1 MNKQR
6 SFIGFIVA
14 GAIALLV
21 IAIASFY
28 WFFGKSPA
36 KLIASTSGAGSA
48 IFVSKLSP
56 VMVSFLA
63 NPDRLQ
69 ALEREEELSKLKTS
83 LFAKSG
89 IDYKQDI
96 QPWLGDEI
104 TLAITTLD
112 IDRDGENG
120 QQLGY
125 LLALATKQPQKSREF
140 VELLFSK
147 RALGGANLAVEQYK
161 GVKLIYDN
169 QEVITEEKI
178 QNRSTERSRSVMQE
192 SPKSVLES
200 SDTYGGLRQ
209 RRKPTLRLSAKSQNY
224 LAGAVVGEGFVL
236 FANDPK
242 VLRDAIN
249 NVQAPDL
256 NLTSSPEYQKATKEL
271 LKGGLAVAFLN
282 LPIVAKWQGLELPE
296 QLYNSQIISLALNPK
311 GLLAETTFLTS
322 SEIVSPSAP
331 LSKPVGALQYI
342 PASAGLAISGSN
354 LSNLANSDLAK
365 LWRQA
370 TATIYGSEEDVVSR
384 LAKPLA
390 DVQKRWGINLP
401 EDIFSWVQ
409 GEYAIALLPE
419 KEQTTPHWIFVVEK
433 SEDVEQGVARL
444 DAIASSN
451 RLSISPLTINKQK
464 ISAWTEL
471 TTATKKTDAKEGAS
485 FSIETKVQGL
495 HTNLGN
501 YEIFTSDLETMN
513 EILTTKDN
521 SIINNPNFQD
531 SIAAI
536 PRPNQGYIYL
546 DWRKSQNLL
555 ERQVPILKLVEVL
568 GKPFFNNLRS
578 LTVSSYGTEARSL
591 KGGVF
596 FKLHSS

>member
-1 MNKQR
+1 MNRQR
-6 SFIGFIVA
+6 SVIGFIVA
-14 GAIALLV
+14 GVIALLV

-28 WFFGKSPA
+28 WFFAKNPA
-36 KLIASTSGAGSA
+36 NLIASTRQPGAA

-56 VMVSFLA
+56 AMVSLLA

-69 ALEREEELSKLKTS
+69 ALDREEELSKLKTS

-104 TLAITTLD
+104 TLAIATLD
-112 IDRDGENG
+112 IDRDLENG
-120 QQLGY
+120 QQPGY
-125 LLALATKQPQKSREF
+125 LLALATKQPEKSREF
-140 VELLFSK
+140 VELFFSK

-161 GVKLIYDN
+161 GVKLISDN
-169 QEVITEEKI
+169 SQPEKD
-178 QNRSTERSRSVMQE
+178 
-192 SPKSVLES
+192 L
-200 SDTYGGLRQ
+200 
-209 RRKPTLRLSAKSQNY
+209 LS
-224 LAGAVVGEGFVL
+224 GAVVGEGFVL

-271 LKGGLAVAFLN
+271 PKGGLAVAFLN
-282 LPIVAKWQGLELPE
+282 LPVVAKWQGLELSE

-311 GLLAETTFLTS
+311 GLLAETTFLTA
-322 SEIVSPSAP
+322 SEIVPPSAP

-354 LSNLANSDLAK
+354 LSNLGDSDLTK

-370 TATIYGSEEDVVSR
+370 TATIYGSGEDVVSR

-390 DVQKRWGINLP
+390 DVQKRWNINLP

-419 KEQTTPHWIFVVEK
+419 KEQKTPHWIFVVEK
-433 SEDVEQGVARL
+433 SESVEKGVTRL

-451 RLSISPLTINKQK
+451 GLSISPLTIDQQK

-471 TTATKKTDAKEGAS
+471 TTATKKSDVKEGES
-485 FSIETKVQGL
+485 FSIETKVRGL
-495 HTNLGN
+495 HTSLGN
-501 YEIFTSDLETMN
+501 YEIFTSDLETMD
-513 EILTTKDN
+513 EILTIKNN
-521 SIINNPNFQD
+521 SIIDNPNFKD

-536 PRPNQGYIYL
+536 PLPNQGYIYL
-546 DWRKSQNLL
+546 DWTKSQNLL
-555 ERQVPILKLVEVL
+555 ERQVPILKLAEIL

-578 LTVSSYGTEARSL
+578 LTLSSYGTDTRSL

-596 FKLHSS
+596 FKLHNS

>member
-1 MNKQR
+1 MNRQR

-21 IAIASFY
+21 IAIAGFY
-28 WFFGKSPA
+28 WFFAKSPA
-36 KLIASTSGAGSA
+36 NLIGSTSQPGAA

-56 VMVSFLA
+56 VMVSLLA

-112 IDRDGENG
+112 IDRDRENG
-120 QQLGY
+120 QQPGY
-125 LLALATKQPQKSREF
+125 LLALATKQPEKSREF

-147 RALGGANLAVEQYK
+147 RALAGANLAVEQYK
-161 GVKLIYDN
+161 GIKLIYDN

-178 QNRSTERSRSVMQE
+178 
-192 SPKSVLES
+192 
-200 SDTYGGLRQ
+200 
-209 RRKPTLRLSAKSQNY
+209 QNY

-256 NLTSSPEYQKATKEL
+256 NLASSSEYQKASKEL
-271 LKGGLAVAFLN
+271 PKGGLAVAFLN

-322 SEIVSPSAP
+322 SEILAPSAP

-354 LSNLANSDLAK
+354 LSNLRESDLAK
-365 LWRQA
+365 LWRQT
-370 TATIYGSEEDVVSR
+370 TATIYGSGEDVVSR

-390 DVQKRWGINLP
+390 DIQKRWGINFP

-409 GEYAIALLPE
+409 GEYAIALLAE
-419 KEQTTPHWIFVVEK
+419 KEQITPHWIFVVEK
-433 SEDVEQGVARL
+433 SENVEQGVTRL

-451 RLSISPLTINKQK
+451 GLSISPLTIDKQK

-471 TTATKKTDAKEGAS
+471 TTATKKTDVKERAS
-485 FSIETKVQGL
+485 FSIETKVRGL
-495 HTNLGN
+495 HTTLGN

-521 SIINNPNFQD
+521 SIIDNPNFKD

-536 PRPNQGYIYL
+536 PLPNQGYIYL
-546 DWRKSQNLL
+546 DWTKSQNLL

-568 GKPFFNNLRS
+568 GKPFFDNLRS
-578 LTVSSYGTEARSL
+578 LTVSSYGTDTRAL

-596 FKLHSS
+596 FKLNNS

>member
-1 MNKQR
+1 MNRQR
-6 SFIGFIVA
+6 SFIGFIVV

-28 WFFGKSPA
+28 WFFAKSPA
-36 KLIASTSGAGSA
+36 NLIASTGQPGAA

-56 VMVSFLA
+56 AMVSLLA

-69 ALEREEELSKLKTS
+69 ALDREEELSKLKTS

-96 QPWLGDEI
+96 QPWLGNEI
-104 TLAITTLD
+104 TLAIATLD
-112 IDRDGENG
+112 IDRDLENG
-120 QQLGY
+120 QQPGY
-125 LLALATKQPQKSREF
+125 LLALATKQPEKSREF
-140 VELLFSK
+140 VELFFSK
-147 RALGGANLAVEQYK
+147 RALAGANLAVEQYK
-161 GVKLIYDN
+161 GVKLISDN
-169 QEVITEEKI
+169 
-178 QNRSTERSRSVMQE
+178 
-192 SPKSVLES
+192 
-200 SDTYGGLRQ
+200 
-209 RRKPTLRLSAKSQNY
+209 SQPEQDS

-271 LKGGLAVAFLN
+271 PKGGLAVAFLN

-322 SEIVSPSAP
+322 SEIVPPSAP

-354 LSNLANSDLAK
+354 LSNLGDSDLTK

-370 TATIYGSEEDVVSR
+370 TATIYGSGEDVVSR

-390 DVQKRWGINLP
+390 DVQKRWSINLP

-419 KEQTTPHWIFVVEK
+419 KQQTTPHWIFVVEK
-433 SEDVEQGVARL
+433 SESVEKGVTHL

-451 RLSISPLTINKQK
+451 GLSISPLTIDQQK

-471 TTATKKTDAKEGAS
+471 TTATKKSDVKEGES
-485 FSIETKVQGL
+485 FSIETKVRGL
-495 HTNLGN
+495 HTSLGN
-501 YEIFTSDLETMN
+501 YEIFTSDLETMDK
-513 EILTTKDN
+513 ILTIKNN
-521 SIINNPNFQD
+521 SIIDNPNFKD

-536 PRPNQGYIYL
+536 PLPNQGYIYL
-546 DWRKSQNLL
+546 DWTKSQNLL
-555 ERQVPILKLVEVL
+555 ERQVPILKLAEVL

-578 LTVSSYGTEARSL
+578 LTVSSYGTDTRSL

-596 FKLHSS
+596 FQLNNS

>member
-36 KLIASTSGAGSA
+36 KLIGSTSGASAA

-125 LLALATKQPQKSREF
+125 LLALATKQPEKSREF

-169 QEVITEEKI
+169 QEVITEEK
-178 QNRSTERSRSVMQE
+178 T
-192 SPKSVLES
+192 P
-200 SDTYGGLRQ
+200 
-209 RRKPTLRLSAKSQNY
+209 NY

-365 LWRQA
+365 LWRQV

-451 RLSISPLTINKQK
+451 GLSISPITINKQK

-471 TTATKKTDAKEGAS
+471 TTATKK
-485 FSIETKVQGL
+485 
-495 HTNLGN
+495 N
-501 YEIFTSDLETMN
+501 
-513 EILTTKDN
+513 
-521 SIINNPNFQD
+521 
-531 SIAAI
+531 
-536 PRPNQGYIYL
+536 
-546 DWRKSQNLL
+546 
-555 ERQVPILKLVEVL
+555 
-568 GKPFFNNLRS
+568 
-578 LTVSSYGTEARSL
+578 
-591 KGGVF
+591 
-596 FKLHSS
+596 

>member
-1 MNKQR
+1 MNRQR

-28 WFFGKSPA
+28 WFFAKSPA
-36 KLIASTSGAGSA
+36 NLIASTGQPGAA

-56 VMVSFLA
+56 AMVSLLA

-69 ALEREEELSKLKTS
+69 ALDREEELSKLKTS

-89 IDYKQDI
+89 IDYKEDI
-96 QPWLGDEI
+96 QPWLGNEI
-104 TLAITTLD
+104 TLAIATLD
-112 IDRDGENG
+112 IDRDLENG
-120 QQLGY
+120 QQPGY
-125 LLALATKQPQKSREF
+125 LLALATKQPEKSREF
-140 VELLFSK
+140 VELFFSK
-147 RALGGANLAVEQYK
+147 RALAGANLTVEQYK
-161 GVKLIYDN
+161 GVKLISDN
-169 QEVITEEKI
+169 QEEITKEKI
-178 QNRSTERSRSVMQE
+178 QN
-192 SPKSVLES
+192 PKS
-200 SDTYGGLRQ
+200 
-209 RRKPTLRLSAKSQNY
+209 KIQNY

-271 LKGGLAVAFLN
+271 PKGGLAVAFLN
-282 LPIVAKWQGLELPE
+282 LPIVAKWQGLELSE

-322 SEIVSPSAP
+322 SEIVPPYTP

-354 LSNLANSDLAK
+354 LSNLGDSDLTK

-370 TATIYGSEEDVVSR
+370 TATIYGSGEDVVSR

-433 SEDVEQGVARL
+433 SESVEKGVTRL

-451 RLSISPLTINKQK
+451 GLSISPLTIDQQK

-471 TTATKKTDAKEGAS
+471 TTATKKSDVKEGES
-485 FSIETKVQGL
+485 FSIETKVRGL

-501 YEIFTSDLETMN
+501 YEIFTSDLETMDK
-513 EILTTKDN
+513 ILTIKNN
-521 SIINNPNFQD
+521 SIIDNRNFKD

-536 PRPNQGYIYL
+536 PLPNQGYIYL
-546 DWRKSQNLL
+546 DWTKSQNLL

-578 LTVSSYGTEARSL
+578 LTLSSYGTDTRSL

-596 FKLHSS
+596 FQLNNS

>member
-1 MNKQR
+1 MNRQR

-21 IAIASFY
+21 IAIAGFY
-28 WFFGKSPA
+28 WFFAKSPA
-36 KLIASTSGAGSA
+36 NLIASTSQPGAA

-56 VMVSFLA
+56 VMVSLLA

-96 QPWLGDEI
+96 QPWLGNEI

-112 IDRDGENG
+112 IDRDLENG
-120 QQLGY
+120 QQPGY
-125 LLALATKQPQKSREF
+125 LLALSTQQPEKSREF

-147 RALGGANLAVEQYK
+147 RALAGANLAIEQYK
-161 GVKLIYDN
+161 GVKLISDN
-169 QEVITEEKI
+169 
-178 QNRSTERSRSVMQE
+178 
-192 SPKSVLES
+192 
-200 SDTYGGLRQ
+200 
-209 RRKPTLRLSAKSQNY
+209 SQPEQDL
-224 LAGAVVGEGFVL
+224 LAGAVVGEDFVL
-236 FANDPK
+236 FANDLK

-256 NLTSSPEYQKATKEL
+256 NLTSSPEYQKATKQL
-271 LKGGLAVAFLN
+271 PKGGLAVAFLN

-322 SEIVSPSAP
+322 SEIVPPSPP

-342 PASAGLAISGSN
+342 PASTGLAISGSN
-354 LSNLANSDLAK
+354 LSNLGNSDVAK

-370 TATIYGSEEDVVSR
+370 TATIYGSKEDVVSR

-390 DVQKRWGINLP
+390 DVQKRWGINFP

-419 KEQTTPHWIFVVEK
+419 EQTTPHWIFVVEK
-433 SEDVEQGVARL
+433 SEAVEQGVTRL

-451 RLSISPLTINKQK
+451 GLSINLLTIDKQK

-471 TTATKKTDAKEGAS
+471 TTATKKSDVKEGAS
-485 FSIETKVQGL
+485 FSIETKVRGL
-495 HTNLGN
+495 HTTLGN
-501 YEIFTSDLETMN
+501 YEIFTSDLETLH

-521 SIINNPNFQD
+521 SIIDNPNFKD

-536 PRPNQGYIYL
+536 PLPNQGYIYL
-546 DWRKSQNLL
+546 DWTKSQNLL

-578 LTVSSYGTEARSL
+578 LTVSSYGTDTRAL

-596 FKLHSS
+596 FKLNNS

>member
-1 MNKQR
+1 MNRQR

-36 KLIASTSGAGSA
+36 NLIGSTSQPGAT

-56 VMVSFLA
+56 VMVSLLA

-112 IDRDGENG
+112 IDRDLENG
-120 QQLGY
+120 QQPGY
-125 LLALATKQPQKSREF
+125 LLALATKQPEKSREF

-147 RALGGANLAVEQYK
+147 RALAGANLAVEQYK
-161 GVKLIYDN
+161 GVKLISDN
-169 QEVITEEKI
+169 
-178 QNRSTERSRSVMQE
+178 
-192 SPKSVLES
+192 
-200 SDTYGGLRQ
+200 
-209 RRKPTLRLSAKSQNY
+209 SQPEQDL

-271 LKGGLAVAFLN
+271 PKGGLAVAFLN

-296 QLYNSQIISLALNPK
+296 ELYNSQIISLALNPK

-331 LSKPVGALQYI
+331 LSKAVGALQYI
-342 PASAGLAISGSN
+342 PASVGLAISGSN
-354 LSNLANSDLAK
+354 LSNLGNSDLAK

-370 TATIYGSEEDVVSR
+370 IATIYGSEDVVSR

-390 DVQKRWGINLP
+390 DIQKRWRINLP
-401 EDIFSWVQ
+401 EDIFSWVL
-409 GEYAIALLPE
+409 GEYAIALLPD

-433 SEDVEQGVARL
+433 SEGVEQGVARL

-451 RLSISPLTINKQK
+451 GLSINPLTIDEQK

-471 TTATKKTDAKEGAS
+471 ITATKKSDVKEGTS
-485 FSIETKVQGL
+485 FSIETKVRGL
-495 HTNLGN
+495 HTTFGN

-513 EILTTKDN
+513 EILTAKDN
-521 SIINNPNFQD
+521 SIINNSNFQD

-546 DWRKSQNLL
+546 DWTKSQNLL

-578 LTVSSYGTEARSL
+578 LTVSSYGTETRSL

-596 FKLHSS
+596 FKLDNS

>member
-1 MNKQR
+1 MNRQR

-21 IAIASFY
+21 IAIAGFY
-28 WFFGKSPA
+28 WFFAKSPA
-36 KLIASTSGAGSA
+36 NLIASSSGPGAA

-56 VMVSFLA
+56 AMVSLLT

-112 IDRDGENG
+112 IDRDPENG
-120 QQLGY
+120 QQPGY
-125 LLALATKQPQKSREF
+125 LLALATKQPEKSREF

-147 RALGGANLAVEQYK
+147 RALAGATLAVEQYK
-161 GVKLIYDN
+161 GVKLISDN
-169 QEVITEEKI
+169 
-178 QNRSTERSRSVMQE
+178 
-192 SPKSVLES
+192 
-200 SDTYGGLRQ
+200 
-209 RRKPTLRLSAKSQNY
+209 SQPEQDL
-224 LAGAVVGEGFVL
+224 LAGAVVGENFVL

-256 NLTSSPEYQKATKEL
+256 NLTSSPEYQKATKER

-296 QLYNSQIISLALNPK
+296 QLYNSQIISLVLNPK
-311 GLLAETTFLTS
+311 GLLAETSILTS
-322 SEIVSPSAP
+322 SEIVLPSAP
-331 LSKPVGALQYI
+331 LSKPVGALQYV

-354 LSNLANSDLAK
+354 LSNLADSDLAK
-365 LWRQA
+365 LWKQA

-409 GEYAIALLPE
+409 GEYAIALLPG

-433 SEDVEQGVARL
+433 SEDVEKGVARL
-444 DAIASSN
+444 DAIASAN
-451 RLSISPLTINKQK
+451 GLSINFLTLSKQK

-471 TTATKKTDAKEGAS
+471 TTATKKSDVKEGES
-485 FSIETKVQGL
+485 FSIEAKVRGL
-495 HTNLGN
+495 HTALGN
-501 YEIFTSDLETMN
+501 YEIFTSDLETID

-521 SIINNPNFQD
+521 SIIDNPNFKD

-536 PRPNQGYIYL
+536 PLPNQGYVYL
-546 DWRKSQNLL
+546 DWTKSQNLL

-578 LTVSSYGTEARSL
+578 LTVSSYGTDTRSL

-596 FKLHSS
+596 FKLHK

>member
-1 MNKQR
+1 MNRQR
-6 SFIGFIVA
+6 SFIGFFVA

-21 IAIASFY
+21 IAIAGFY
-28 WFFGKSPA
+28 WFFAKSPA
-36 KLIASTSGAGSA
+36 NLIASSSGPGAA

-56 VMVSFLA
+56 AMVSLLT

-96 QPWLGDEI
+96 QPWLGNEI
-104 TLAITTLD
+104 TLAIATLD
-112 IDRDGENG
+112 IDRDSENG
-120 QQLGY
+120 QQPGY

-147 RALGGANLAVEQYK
+147 RALAGANLAVEQYK
-161 GVKLIYDN
+161 GVKLISDN
-169 QEVITEEKI
+169 
-178 QNRSTERSRSVMQE
+178 
-192 SPKSVLES
+192 
-200 SDTYGGLRQ
+200 
-209 RRKPTLRLSAKSQNY
+209 SQPEQDL
-224 LAGAVVGEGFVL
+224 LAGAVVGESFVL

-242 VLRDAIN
+242 VLKDAIN

-256 NLTSSPEYQKATKEL
+256 NLTSSPEYQKATKER
-271 LKGGLAVAFLN
+271 LKGGLVVAFLN

-296 QLYNSQIISLALNPK
+296 QLYNSQIISLVLNPQ
-311 GLLAETTFLTS
+311 GLLAETTILTS
-322 SEIVSPSAP
+322 SEIVPPSAP
-331 LSKPVGALQYI
+331 LSKPVGALQYV

-354 LSNLANSDLAK
+354 LSNLGDSDLAK

-370 TATIYGSEEDVVSR
+370 TATIYGSGQDVVSR

-401 EDIFSWVQ
+401 KDIFSWVQ
-409 GEYAIALLPE
+409 GEYAIGLLPD
-419 KEQTTPHWIFVVEK
+419 KEQTSPHWIFVVEK
-433 SEDVEQGVARL
+433 SEGVEQGVAQL

-451 RLSISPLTINKQK
+451 ELSINTLNINKQK
-464 ISAWTEL
+464 IFAWTEL
-471 TTATKKTDAKEGAS
+471 TTATKKSDVKEGAS

-495 HTNLGN
+495 HTTLGN
-501 YEIFTSDLETMN
+501 YEIFTSDLETMD

-521 SIINNPNFQD
+521 SIIDNPNFKD

-536 PRPNQGYIYL
+536 PLANQGYIYL
-546 DWRKSQNLL
+546 DWTKSQNLL
-555 ERQVPILKLVEVL
+555 ERQVPILKLLEVL

-578 LTVSSYGTEARSL
+578 LTVSSYGTDTRSL

-596 FKLHSS
+596 FKLHNS

>member
-1 MNKQR
+1 MNRQR
-6 SFIGFIVA
+6 SFIGFFVA

-21 IAIASFY
+21 IAIAGFY
-28 WFFGKSPA
+28 WFFAKSPA
-36 KLIASTSGAGSA
+36 NLIASSSGPGAA

-56 VMVSFLA
+56 AMVSLLT

-83 LFAKSG
+83 LFAKSS

-96 QPWLGDEI
+96 QPWLGNEI
-104 TLAITTLD
+104 TLAIATLD
-112 IDRDGENG
+112 IDRDSENG
-120 QQLGY
+120 QQPGY

-147 RALGGANLAVEQYK
+147 RALAGANLAVEQYK
-161 GVKLIYDN
+161 GVKLISDN
-169 QEVITEEKI
+169 
-178 QNRSTERSRSVMQE
+178 
-192 SPKSVLES
+192 
-200 SDTYGGLRQ
+200 
-209 RRKPTLRLSAKSQNY
+209 SQPEQDL
-224 LAGAVVGEGFVL
+224 LAGAVVGESFVL

-242 VLRDAIN
+242 VLKDAIN

-256 NLTSSPEYQKATKEL
+256 NLTSSPEYQKATKER
-271 LKGGLAVAFLN
+271 LKGGLVVAFLN

-296 QLYNSQIISLALNPK
+296 QLYNSQIISLVLNPQ
-311 GLLAETTFLTS
+311 GLLAETTILTS
-322 SEIVSPSAP
+322 SEIVPPSAP
-331 LSKPVGALQYI
+331 LSKPVGALQYV

-354 LSNLANSDLAK
+354 LSNLGDSDLAK

-370 TATIYGSEEDVVSR
+370 TATIYGSGEDVVSR

-401 EDIFSWVQ
+401 KDIFSWVQ
-409 GEYAIALLPE
+409 GEYAIGLLPD
-419 KEQTTPHWIFVVEK
+419 KEQTSPHWIFVVEK
-433 SEDVEQGVARL
+433 SEGVEQGVAQL

-451 RLSISPLTINKQK
+451 GLSINTLNIDKQK

-471 TTATKKTDAKEGAS
+471 TTATKKSDVKEGAS

-495 HTNLGN
+495 HTTLGN
-501 YEIFTSDLETMN
+501 YEIFASDLETMD

-521 SIINNPNFQD
+521 SIIDNPNFKD

-536 PRPNQGYIYL
+536 PLPNQGYIYL
-546 DWRKSQNLL
+546 DWTKSQNLL

-578 LTVSSYGTEARSL
+578 LTVSSYGTDTKAL

-596 FKLHSS
+596 FKLHNS

>member
-1 MNKQR
+1 MNRQR

-21 IAIASFY
+21 IAIVGFY
-28 WFFGKSPA
+28 WFFAKSPA
-36 KLIASTSGAGSA
+36 NLIGSTSQPGAA

-56 VMVSFLA
+56 VMVSLLA
-63 NPDRLQ
+63 NPERLQ

-112 IDRDGENG
+112 IDRDQENG
-120 QQLGY
+120 QQPGY
-125 LLALATKQPQKSREF
+125 LLALATKQPEKSREF

-147 RALGGANLAVEQYK
+147 RALAGANLAVEQYK
-161 GVKLIYDN
+161 GVKLISDN
-169 QEVITEEKI
+169 
-178 QNRSTERSRSVMQE
+178 
-192 SPKSVLES
+192 
-200 SDTYGGLRQ
+200 
-209 RRKPTLRLSAKSQNY
+209 SQPEQDL
-224 LAGAVVGEGFVL
+224 LAGAVVGEDFVL

-256 NLTSSPEYQKATKEL
+256 NLTSSSEYRKATKQL
-271 LKGGLAVAFLN
+271 PKGGLAVAFLN

-322 SEIVSPSAP
+322 SEIVPPSPP

-342 PASAGLAISGSN
+342 PASTGLAISGSN
-354 LSNLANSDLAK
+354 LSNLGDSDVAK

-370 TATIYGSEEDVVSR
+370 TATIYGSKEDVVSR

-390 DVQKRWGINLP
+390 DVQKRWGINFP
-401 EDIFSWVQ
+401 EDIFSWVK

-419 KEQTTPHWIFVVEK
+419 EQATPHWIFVVEK
-433 SEDVEQGVARL
+433 SEAVEQGVTRL

-451 RLSISPLTINKQK
+451 GLSINPLTIDKQK

-471 TTATKKTDAKEGAS
+471 TTATKKSDVKKGAS
-485 FSIETKVQGL
+485 FSIETKVRGL
-495 HTNLGN
+495 HTTLGN
-501 YEIFTSDLETMN
+501 YEIFTSDLETIDK
-513 EILTTKDN
+513 ILTIKNN
-521 SIINNPNFQD
+521 SIIDNPNFKD

-536 PRPNQGYIYL
+536 PLPNQGYIYL
-546 DWRKSQNLL
+546 DWTKSQNLL

-568 GKPFFNNLRS
+568 GKPFFDNLRS
-578 LTVSSYGTEARSL
+578 LTVSSYGTDTGAL

-596 FKLHSS
+596 FKLNNS

>member
-1 MNKQR
+1 MNRQR
-6 SFIGFIVA
+6 SSISFIVA

-28 WFFGKSPA
+28 WFFAKSPA
-36 KLIASTSGAGSA
+36 NLIGSTSGTSA
-48 IFVSKLSP
+48 TIFVSKLSP
-56 VMVSFLA
+56 VMVSLLV

-69 ALEREEELSKLKTS
+69 ALEREGELSKLKTS

-112 IDRDGENG
+112 IDRDRENG
-120 QQLGY
+120 QQPGY

-161 GVKLIYDN
+161 GVKLISDN
-169 QEVITEEKI
+169 
-178 QNRSTERSRSVMQE
+178 
-192 SPKSVLES
+192 
-200 SDTYGGLRQ
+200 
-209 RRKPTLRLSAKSQNY
+209 SQPEQDL

-256 NLTSSPEYQKATKEL
+256 NLTSSAEYQKATKQL
-271 LKGGLAVAFLN
+271 PKGGLAVAFLN
-282 LPIVAKWQGLELPE
+282 LPIVAKWQGLELSE
-296 QLYNSQIISLALNPK
+296 QTYDSEIISLALNPK

-322 SEIVSPSAP
+322 SEIVSPSSP
-331 LSKPVGALQYI
+331 LSKPVGALQYV

-354 LSNLANSDLAK
+354 LSNLGNSDLAK

-409 GEYAIALLPE
+409 GEYAIALLPQ
-419 KEQTTPHWIFVVEK
+419 EQTNPRWIFIVEK
-433 SEDVEQGVARL
+433 SESVEKGVARL
-444 DAIASSN
+444 DAIALSN
-451 RLSISPLTINKQK
+451 GLTISPLTIDNQK

-471 TTATKKTDAKEGAS
+471 TTASKKNNEKDGVS
-485 FSIETKVQGL
+485 FNIETKVQGAY
-495 HTNLGN
+495 TTLGN
-501 YEIFTSDLETMN
+501 YEIFTSDLETMD
-513 EILTTKDN
+513 EVITAKDN
-521 SIINNPNFQD
+521 SLIENTNFQD

-536 PRPNQGYIYL
+536 HQPNQGYIYL
-546 DWRKSQNLL
+546 DWAKSQNLL

-568 GKPFFNNLRS
+568 GKPFFDNLRS
-578 LTVSSYGTEARSL
+578 LTVSSYATDRQSL

-596 FKLHSS
+596 FQLNKS

>member
-1 MNKQR
+1 MNRQR

-21 IAIASFY
+21 IAIAGFY
-28 WFFGKSPA
+28 WFFAKSPA
-36 KLIASTSGAGSA
+36 NLIASSSGPGAT

-56 VMVSFLA
+56 VMVSLLT

-112 IDRDGENG
+112 IDRDPENG
-120 QQLGY
+120 QQQGY
-125 LLALATKQPQKSREF
+125 LLALATKQPEKSREF
-140 VELLFSK
+140 LELLFSK
-147 RALGGANLAVEQYK
+147 RALAGANLAVEQYK
-161 GVKLIYDN
+161 GVKLISDN
-169 QEVITEEKI
+169 SQP
-178 QNRSTERSRSVMQE
+178 ERD
-192 SPKSVLES
+192 L
-200 SDTYGGLRQ
+200 
-209 RRKPTLRLSAKSQNY
+209 
-224 LAGAVVGEGFVL
+224 LAGAVVGESFVL

-242 VLRDAIN
+242 VLKDAIN

-256 NLTSSPEYQKATKEL
+256 NLTSSPEYQKAAEER

-296 QLYNSQIISLALNPK
+296 QLYNSQIISLVLNPK
-311 GLLAETTFLTS
+311 GLLAETTILTS
-322 SEIVSPSAP
+322 SEIVPPSAP
-331 LSKPVGALQYI
+331 LSKPVGALQYV

-354 LSNLANSDLAK
+354 LSNLADSDLAK
-365 LWRQA
+365 LWKQA

-401 EDIFSWVQ
+401 KDIFSWVQ
-409 GEYAIALLPE
+409 GEYAIALLPG

-433 SEDVEQGVARL
+433 SESVEKGVARL

-451 RLSISPLTINKQK
+451 ELSINTLNIDKQK

-471 TTATKKTDAKEGAS
+471 TTATKKSDVKEGAS
-485 FSIETKVQGL
+485 FSIETKVRGL
-495 HTNLGN
+495 HTTLGS
-501 YEIFTSDLETMN
+501 YEIFASDLETMD

-521 SIINNPNFQD
+521 SIIDNPNFKD

-536 PRPNQGYIYL
+536 PLPNQG
-546 DWRKSQNLL
+546 
-555 ERQVPILKLVEVL
+555 
-568 GKPFFNNLRS
+568 
-578 LTVSSYGTEARSL
+578 
-591 KGGVF
+591 
-596 FKLHSS
+596 

>member
-1 MNKQR
+1 MNRQR

-14 GAIALLV
+14 SAIALLV

-28 WFFGKSPA
+28 WFFAKSPA
-36 KLIASTSGAGSA
+36 NLTASTSQPGAA

-56 VMVSFLA
+56 AMVSLLA

-69 ALEREEELSKLKTS
+69 VFEQEEELSKLKTS

-112 IDRDGENG
+112 IDRDLENG

-125 LLALATKQPQKSREF
+125 LLALATKQPEKSREF

-147 RALGGANLAVEQYK
+147 RALAGANLAVEQYK
-161 GVKLIYDN
+161 GVKLISDN
-169 QEVITEEKI
+169 
-178 QNRSTERSRSVMQE
+178 
-192 SPKSVLES
+192 
-200 SDTYGGLRQ
+200 
-209 RRKPTLRLSAKSQNY
+209 SQPEQDS

-256 NLTSSPEYQKATKEL
+256 NLTSSPEYQKATKER

-322 SEIVSPSAP
+322 SEIVPPSAP

-354 LSNLANSDLAK
+354 LSNLGDSDLTK

-370 TATIYGSEEDVVSR
+370 TATIYGSGEDVVSR

-419 KEQTTPHWIFVVEK
+419 KEQITPHWIFVVEK
-433 SEDVEQGVARL
+433 SESVEKGVARL

-451 RLSISPLTINKQK
+451 GLSINTLTIDQQK

-471 TTATKKTDAKEGAS
+471 TTATKKSDVKEGAS

-495 HTNLGN
+495 HTTLGN
-501 YEIFTSDLETMN
+501 YEIFASDLETMD

-521 SIINNPNFQD
+521 SIIDNPNFKD

-536 PRPNQGYIYL
+536 PLPNQGYIYL
-546 DWRKSQNLL
+546 DWTKSQNLL

-578 LTVSSYGTEARSL
+578 LTVSSYGTDTRSL
-591 KGGVF
+591 KGGIF
-596 FKLHSS
+596 FKLHNS

>member
-1 MNKQR
+1 MNRQR

-14 GAIALLV
+14 GAIALL
-21 IAIASFY
+21 IAIAGFY
-28 WFFGKSPA
+28 WFFAKNPA
-36 KLIASTSGAGSA
+36 NLIASTSEPGAA

-56 VMVSFLA
+56 AMVSLLT

-83 LFAKSG
+83 LLAKSG
-89 IDYKQDI
+89 IDYKQDV
-96 QPWLGDEI
+96 QPWLGNEI

-112 IDRDGENG
+112 IDRDPENG
-120 QQLGY
+120 QQPGY
-125 LLALATKQPQKSREF
+125 LLALATKQPEKSREF

-147 RALGGANLAVEQYK
+147 RALSGATLAVEQYK
-161 GVKLIYDN
+161 GVKLISDN
-169 QEVITEEKI
+169 SQPEKD
-178 QNRSTERSRSVMQE
+178 
-192 SPKSVLES
+192 L
-200 SDTYGGLRQ
+200 
-209 RRKPTLRLSAKSQNY
+209 

-242 VLRDAIN
+242 VLKDAIN

-271 LKGGLAVAFLN
+271 PKGGLAVAFLN
-282 LPIVAKWQGLELPE
+282 LPVVAKWQGLELSE
-296 QLYNSQIISLALNPK
+296 QLYNSEIISLVLNPK

-322 SEIVSPSAP
+322 SEILTPSAP
-331 LSKPVGALQYI
+331 LSKPVGALQYV

-354 LSNLANSDLAK
+354 LSNLADSDLAK

-370 TATIYGSEEDVVSR
+370 TATIYGSGEDVVSR
-384 LAKPLA
+384 LAKPLV
-390 DVQKRWGINLP
+390 DVQKRWSINLP

-433 SEDVEQGVARL
+433 SESVEQGIARL

-451 RLSISPLTINKQK
+451 GLSINPLTIDKQK

-471 TTATKKTDAKEGAS
+471 TTATKKSDPKEGAS
-485 FSIETKVQGL
+485 FSIETKVRGL
-495 HTNLGN
+495 HTTLGN
-501 YEIFTSDLETMN
+501 YEIFTSDLETIN

-521 SIINNPNFQD
+521 SLVDNPNFQD

-536 PRPNQGYIYL
+536 PLPNQGYIYL
-546 DWRKSQNLL
+546 DWIKSQNLL
-555 ERQVPILKLVEVL
+555 ERQVPILKLAEVL
-568 GKPFFNNLRS
+568 GKPFFDNLRS
-578 LTVSSYGTEARSL
+578 LTVSSYGTDTRSL

-596 FKLHSS
+596 FQLKNS

>member
-14 GAIALLV
+14 GAIALLL

-36 KLIASTSGAGSA
+36 KLIASTSGSSAA

-56 VMVSFLA
+56 VMVSLLA

-120 QQLGY
+120 QQPGY
-125 LLALATKQPQKSREF
+125 LLALATKQPEKSREF

-178 QNRSTERSRSVMQE
+178 QN
-192 SPKSVLES
+192 
-200 SDTYGGLRQ
+200 
-209 RRKPTLRLSAKSQNY
+209 Y
-224 LAGAVVGEGFVL
+224 LAGAVVGKGFVL

-296 QLYNSQIISLALNPK
+296 ELYNSQIISLALNPK

-451 RLSISPLTINKQK
+451 GLSISPLTINKQK

-471 TTATKKTDAKEGAS
+471 TTATKKSDDKEGAS

-495 HTNLGN
+495 HTTLGN
-501 YEIFTSDLETMN
+501 YEIFTSDLETMD
-513 EILTTKDN
+513 EILTAKDN
-521 SIINNPNFQD
+521 SIIDNRNFQD

-546 DWRKSQNLL
+546 DWTKSQNLL

-578 LTVSSYGTEARSL
+578 LTVSSYGTEPRSL

-596 FKLHSS
+596 FKLHNS

>member
-1 MNKQR
+1 MNRQR

-21 IAIASFY
+21 IAIAGFY
-28 WFFGKSPA
+28 WFFAKSPA
-36 KLIASTSGAGSA
+36 NLIASTSQPGAA

-56 VMVSFLA
+56 VMVSLLA

-69 ALEREEELSKLKTS
+69 ALEQEEELSKLKTS

-96 QPWLGDEI
+96 QPWLGNEI

-112 IDRDGENG
+112 IDRDLENG
-120 QQLGY
+120 QQPGY
-125 LLALATKQPQKSREF
+125 LLALSTQQPEKSREF

-147 RALGGANLAVEQYK
+147 RALAGANLAVEQYK
-161 GVKLIYDN
+161 GVKLISDN
-169 QEVITEEKI
+169 SQP
-178 QNRSTERSRSVMQE
+178 ERD
-192 SPKSVLES
+192 L
-200 SDTYGGLRQ
+200 
-209 RRKPTLRLSAKSQNY
+209 
-224 LAGAVVGEGFVL
+224 LAGAVVGEDFVL

-256 NLTSSPEYQKATKEL
+256 NLTSSSEYQKATKQL
-271 LKGGLAVAFLN
+271 PKGGLAVAFLN

-296 QLYNSQIISLALNPK
+296 QLYNSQIISLVLNPK

-322 SEIVSPSAP
+322 SEIVPPSPP

-354 LSNLANSDLAK
+354 LSNLGDSDVAK

-370 TATIYGSEEDVVSR
+370 TATIYGSKEDVVSR

-390 DVQKRWGINLP
+390 DVQKRWGINFS

-419 KEQTTPHWIFVVEK
+419 EQTTPHWIFVVEK
-433 SEDVEQGVARL
+433 SEGVEQGVTRL

-451 RLSISPLTINKQK
+451 GLSINPLTIDKQK

-471 TTATKKTDAKEGAS
+471 TTATKKSDVKERAS

-495 HTNLGN
+495 HTTLGN
-501 YEIFTSDLETMN
+501 YEIFTSDLETMD

-521 SIINNPNFQD
+521 SIIDNPNFKD

-536 PRPNQGYIYL
+536 PLPNQGYIYL
-546 DWRKSQNLL
+546 DWTKSQNLL

-568 GKPFFNNLRS
+568 GKPFFNNLRA
-578 LTVSSYGTEARSL
+578 LTVSSYGTDTRSL

-596 FKLHSS
+596 FKLNNS

>member
-1 MNKQR
+1 MNRQR

-14 GAIALLV
+14 GAIALLIV
-21 IAIASFY
+21 IASFY
-28 WFFGKSPA
+28 WFFTKSPA
-36 KLIASTSGAGSA
+36 NLIASTSEPGAA

-56 VMVSFLA
+56 AMVSLLT

-89 IDYKQDI
+89 IDYKQDV
-96 QPWLGDEI
+96 QPWLGNEI

-112 IDRDGENG
+112 IDRDPENG
-120 QQLGY
+120 QQPGY
-125 LLALATKQPQKSREF
+125 LLALATKQPEKSREF

-147 RALGGANLAVEQYK
+147 RALSGATLAVEEYK

-169 QEVITEEKI
+169 SQPEKD
-178 QNRSTERSRSVMQE
+178 
-192 SPKSVLES
+192 L
-200 SDTYGGLRQ
+200 
-209 RRKPTLRLSAKSQNY
+209 

-242 VLRDAIN
+242 VLKDAIN

-271 LKGGLAVAFLN
+271 PKGGLAVAFLN
-282 LPIVAKWQGLELPE
+282 LPVVAKWQGLELSE
-296 QLYNSQIISLALNPK
+296 QLYNSEIISLVLNPK

-322 SEIVSPSAP
+322 SEILTPSAP
-331 LSKPVGALQYI
+331 LSKPVGALRYV
-342 PASAGLAISGSN
+342 PASVGLAISGSN
-354 LSNLANSDLAK
+354 LSNLAESDLAK

-370 TATIYGSEEDVVSR
+370 TATIYGSGQDVVSR
-384 LAKPLA
+384 LAKPLV

-433 SEDVEQGVARL
+433 SESVEQGIARL

-451 RLSISPLTINKQK
+451 GLSINPLTIDQQK

-471 TTATKKTDAKEGAS
+471 TTAAKKSDPKEGAS
-485 FSIETKVQGL
+485 FSIETKVRGL
-495 HTNLGN
+495 HTTLGN
-501 YEIFTSDLETMN
+501 YEIFTSDLETIN

-521 SIINNPNFQD
+521 SLIDNPNFQD

-536 PRPNQGYIYL
+536 PLPNQGYIYL
-546 DWRKSQNLL
+546 DWTKSQNLL
-555 ERQVPILKLVEVL
+555 ERQVPILKLAEVL
-568 GKPFFNNLRS
+568 GKPFFDNLRS
-578 LTVSSYGTEARSL
+578 LTVSSYGTDTRSL

-596 FKLHSS
+596 FQLKNS

>member
-21 IAIASFY
+21 IAIAGFY
-28 WFFGKSPA
+28 WFSAKSPA
-36 KLIASTSGAGSA
+36 NLIASTSQPGAA

-56 VMVSFLA
+56 AMVSLLA
-63 NPDRLQ
+63 NPDQLQ
-69 ALEREEELSKLKTS
+69 ALDREEELSKIKTS

-89 IDYKQDI
+89 IDYKQDV
-96 QPWLGDEI
+96 QPWLGNEI
-104 TLAITTLD
+104 TLAIATLD
-112 IDRDGENG
+112 IDRDSENG
-120 QQLGY
+120 QQPGY
-125 LLALATKQPQKSREF
+125 LLALATEQPEKSREF

-147 RALGGANLAVEQYK
+147 RALAGATLAVEQYK
-161 GVKLIYDN
+161 GVKLISDN
-169 QEVITEEKI
+169 SQSEKD
-178 QNRSTERSRSVMQE
+178 
-192 SPKSVLES
+192 L
-200 SDTYGGLRQ
+200 
-209 RRKPTLRLSAKSQNY
+209 

-236 FANDPK
+236 FANDLK

-256 NLTSSPEYQKATKEL
+256 NLTSSPKYQKATKEL
-271 LKGGLAVAFLN
+271 PKGGLAVAFLN
-282 LPIVAKWQGLELPE
+282 LPVVAKWQGLELSE
-296 QLYNSQIISLALNPK
+296 QLYNSEIISLALNPK

-322 SEIVSPSAP
+322 SEILTPSAP

-354 LSNLANSDLAK
+354 LSNLGESDLAK

-370 TATIYGSEEDVVSR
+370 TATIYGSGEDVLSR
-384 LAKPLA
+384 LAKPLT

-409 GEYAIALLPE
+409 GEYALALLPE

-433 SEDVEQGVARL
+433 SESVEQGIAKL

-451 RLSISPLTINKQK
+451 GLSINPLTIDKQK

-471 TTATKKTDAKEGAS
+471 TTAAKKSDVKEGTS
-485 FSIETKVQGL
+485 FSIETKVRGL
-495 HTNLGN
+495 HTTLGN
-501 YEIFTSDLETMN
+501 YEIFTSDLETMD

-521 SIINNPNFQD
+521 FLIDNPSFKD

-536 PRPNQGYIYL
+536 PLPNQGYIYL
-546 DWRKSQNLL
+546 DWTKSQNLL

-568 GKPFFNNLRS
+568 GKPFFDNLRS
-578 LTVSSYGTEARSL
+578 LTVSSYGTDSRSL

-596 FKLHSS
+596 FQLNNS

>member
-1 MNKQR
+1 MNRQR

-14 GAIALLV
+14 GAIALL
-21 IAIASFY
+21 IAIAGLY
-28 WFFGKSPA
+28 WFFAKNPA
-36 KLIASTSGAGSA
+36 NLIASTSEPGAA

-56 VMVSFLA
+56 AMVSLLT

-83 LFAKSG
+83 LLAKSG
-89 IDYKQDI
+89 IDYKQDV
-96 QPWLGDEI
+96 QPWLGNEI

-112 IDRDGENG
+112 IDRDLENG
-120 QQLGY
+120 QQPGY
-125 LLALATKQPQKSREF
+125 LLALATKQPEKSREF
-140 VELLFSK
+140 LELLFSK
-147 RALGGANLAVEQYK
+147 RALSGATLAVEEYK
-161 GVKLIYDN
+161 GVKLISDN
-169 QEVITEEKI
+169 SQPEKD
-178 QNRSTERSRSVMQE
+178 
-192 SPKSVLES
+192 L
-200 SDTYGGLRQ
+200 
-209 RRKPTLRLSAKSQNY
+209 

-242 VLRDAIN
+242 VLKDAIN

-271 LKGGLAVAFLN
+271 PKGGLAVAFLN
-282 LPIVAKWQGLELPE
+282 LPVVAKWQGLELSE
-296 QLYNSQIISLALNPK
+296 QLYNSEIISLALNPK

-322 SEIVSPSAP
+322 SEILTPSAP
-331 LSKPVGALQYI
+331 LSKPVEALQYV

-354 LSNLANSDLAK
+354 LSNLAESDLAK

-370 TATIYGSEEDVVSR
+370 TATIYGSGEDVVSR
-384 LAKPLA
+384 LAKPLV

-433 SEDVEQGVARL
+433 SESVEQGIARL

-451 RLSISPLTINKQK
+451 GLSINALTIDKQK
-464 ISAWTEL
+464 VSAWTEL
-471 TTATKKTDAKEGAS
+471 TTAAKKGDAKEGAS
-485 FSIETKVQGL
+485 FSIETKVRGL
-495 HTNLGN
+495 HTTLGN
-501 YEIFTSDLETMN
+501 YEIFTSDLETIN
-513 EILTTKDN
+513 EIITTKNN
-521 SIINNPNFQD
+521 SLIDNPNFQD

-536 PRPNQGYIYL
+536 PLPNQGYIYL
-546 DWRKSQNLL
+546 DWTKSQNLL
-555 ERQVPILKLVEVL
+555 ERQVPILKLAEVL
-568 GKPFFNNLRS
+568 GKPFFDNLRS
-578 LTVSSYGTEARSL
+578 LTVSSYGTDTRSL

-596 FKLHSS
+596 FQLKNS

>member
-1 MNKQR
+1 MNRQR

-21 IAIASFY
+21 IAIAGFY
-28 WFFGKSPA
+28 WFFAKSPA
-36 KLIASTSGAGSA
+36 NLIASNSGPGAA

-56 VMVSFLA
+56 AMVSLLT

-69 ALEREEELSKLKTS
+69 VLEREEELSKLKTS

-96 QPWLGDEI
+96 QPWLGNEI

-112 IDRDGENG
+112 IDRDPENG

-125 LLALATKQPQKSREF
+125 LLALATKQPEKSREF

-147 RALGGANLAVEQYK
+147 RALAGANLAVEQYK
-161 GVKLIYDN
+161 GVKLISDN

-178 QNRSTERSRSVMQE
+178 QN
-192 SPKSVLES
+192 PKS
-200 SDTYGGLRQ
+200 
-209 RRKPTLRLSAKSQNY
+209 KIQNY

-256 NLTSSPEYQKATKEL
+256 NLTSSPEYQKARKEL
-271 LKGGLAVAFLN
+271 PKGGLAIAFLN
-282 LPIVAKWQGLELPE
+282 LPIVAKWQGLELSE
-296 QLYNSQIISLALNPK
+296 QTYDSEIISLALNPK

-322 SEIVSPSAP
+322 SEIVPPSPP

-342 PASAGLAISGSN
+342 PESTGLAISGSN
-354 LSNLANSDLAK
+354 LSNLADSDLAK
-365 LWRQA
+365 LWKQA
-370 TATIYGSEEDVVSR
+370 TATIYGSGEDVVSR
-384 LAKPLA
+384 LAKPLV
-390 DVQKRWGINLP
+390 DIQKRWGINLL

-419 KEQTTPHWIFVVEK
+419 KEQITPHWIFVAEK
-433 SEDVEQGVARL
+433 SEGVEQGIARL

-451 RLSISPLTINKQK
+451 GLSINPLTIDKQK

-485 FSIETKVQGL
+485 FSIETKVLGL
-495 HTNLGN
+495 HTTLGN
-501 YEIFTSDLETMN
+501 YEIFTSDLETMD

-521 SIINNPNFQD
+521 SIIDNPNFKD

-536 PRPNQGYIYL
+536 PLPNQGYVYL
-546 DWRKSQNLL
+546 DWIRSQNLL
-555 ERQVPILKLVEVL
+555 ERQVPIIKLVEVL

-578 LTVSSYGTEARSL
+578 LTVSSYGTDTRSL

-596 FKLHSS
+596 FKLHK

>member
-1 MNKQR
+1 MNRQR

-28 WFFGKSPA
+28 WFFAKNPA
-36 KLIASTSGAGSA
+36 NLTASTSQPNAA

-56 VMVSFLA
+56 VMVSLLT

-69 ALEREEELSKLKTS
+69 ALEREGELSKLKTS

-89 IDYKQDI
+89 IDYKEDV

-112 IDRDGENG
+112 IDRDLENG
-120 QQLGY
+120 QQPGY

-161 GVKLIYDN
+161 GVKLISDN
-169 QEVITEEKI
+169 
-178 QNRSTERSRSVMQE
+178 
-192 SPKSVLES
+192 
-200 SDTYGGLRQ
+200 
-209 RRKPTLRLSAKSQNY
+209 SQPEQDL
-224 LAGAVVGEGFVL
+224 LAGAVVGKGFVL

-256 NLTSSPEYQKATKEL
+256 NLTSSPEYQKATKQL
-271 LKGGLAVAFLN
+271 PKGGLAVAFLN

-296 QLYNSQIISLALNPK
+296 QTYDSEIISLALNPK
-311 GLLAETTFLTS
+311 GLLAETSFLTS
-322 SEIVSPSAP
+322 SEIVSPSSP
-331 LSKPVGALQYI
+331 LSKPVGALKYV
-342 PASAGLAISGSN
+342 PVSAGLAISGSN
-354 LSNLANSDLAK
+354 LSNLGNSDLAK

-370 TATIYGSEEDVVSR
+370 TATIYGSGEDVVSR

-409 GEYAIALLPE
+409 GEYAIALLPA
-419 KEQTTPHWIFVVEK
+419 KEQTTPHWIFAVEK
-433 SEDVEQGVARL
+433 SESVEKGIARL

-451 RLSISPLTINKQK
+451 GLSINPLTIDKQK

-471 TTATKKTDAKEGAS
+471 TTATKKSDAKEGTS
-485 FSIETKVQGL
+485 FSIETKVLGL
-495 HTNLGN
+495 HTTLGN

-521 SIINNPNFQD
+521 SIIDNPNFKD

-536 PRPNQGYIYL
+536 PLPNQGYIYL
-546 DWRKSQNLL
+546 DWTKSQNLL

-568 GKPFFNNLRS
+568 GKPFFDNLRS
-578 LTVSSYGTEARSL
+578 LTVSSYGTDTRSL

-596 FKLHSS
+596 FKLHNS

>member
-1 MNKQR
+1 MNRQR

-21 IAIASFY
+21 IAIAGFY
-28 WFFGKSPA
+28 WFFAKSPA
-36 KLIASTSGAGSA
+36 NLIASTSQPGAA

-56 VMVSFLA
+56 VMVSLLA

-69 ALEREEELSKLKTS
+69 ALEQEEELSKLKTS

-96 QPWLGDEI
+96 QPWLGNEI

-112 IDRDGENG
+112 IDRDLENG
-120 QQLGY
+120 QQPGY
-125 LLALATKQPQKSREF
+125 LLALSTQQPEKSREF

-147 RALGGANLAVEQYK
+147 RALAGANLAVEQYK
-161 GVKLIYDN
+161 GVKLISDN
-169 QEVITEEKI
+169 SQP
-178 QNRSTERSRSVMQE
+178 ERD
-192 SPKSVLES
+192 L
-200 SDTYGGLRQ
+200 
-209 RRKPTLRLSAKSQNY
+209 
-224 LAGAVVGEGFVL
+224 LAGAVVGEDFVF

-256 NLTSSPEYQKATKEL
+256 NLTSSPEYQKATKQL
-271 LKGGLAVAFLN
+271 PKGGLAVAFLN

-322 SEIVSPSAP
+322 SEIVPPSPP

-354 LSNLANSDLAK
+354 LSNLGDSDVAK

-370 TATIYGSEEDVVSR
+370 TATIYGSKEDVVSR

-390 DVQKRWGINLP
+390 DVQKRWGINFP

-419 KEQTTPHWIFVVEK
+419 KEQITPHWIFVVEK
-433 SEDVEQGVARL
+433 SEAVEQGVTRL

-451 RLSISPLTINKQK
+451 GLSINLLTIDKQK

-471 TTATKKTDAKEGAS
+471 TTATKKSDVKEGTS
-485 FSIETKVQGL
+485 FSIETKVRGL
-495 HTNLGN
+495 HTTFGN
-501 YEIFTSDLETMN
+501 YEIFTSDLETMD

-521 SIINNPNFQD
+521 SIIDNPNFKD

-536 PRPNQGYIYL
+536 PLPNQGYIYL
-546 DWRKSQNLL
+546 DWTKSQNLL

-578 LTVSSYGTEARSL
+578 LTVSSYGTDTRSL

-596 FKLHSS
+596 FKLHNS

>member
-1 MNKQR
+1 MNRQR

-14 GAIALLV
+14 GAIALL
-21 IAIASFY
+21 IAIAGFY
-28 WFFGKSPA
+28 WFFAKNPA
-36 KLIASTSGAGSA
+36 NLIASTSEPGAA

-56 VMVSFLA
+56 AMVSLLT

-89 IDYKQDI
+89 IDYKQDV
-96 QPWLGDEI
+96 QPWLGNEI

-112 IDRDGENG
+112 IDRDPENG
-120 QQLGY
+120 QQPGY
-125 LLALATKQPQKSREF
+125 LLALATKQPEKSREF

-147 RALGGANLAVEQYK
+147 RALSGATLAVEEYK
-161 GVKLIYDN
+161 GVKLISDN
-169 QEVITEEKI
+169 SQPEKD
-178 QNRSTERSRSVMQE
+178 
-192 SPKSVLES
+192 L
-200 SDTYGGLRQ
+200 
-209 RRKPTLRLSAKSQNY
+209 

-242 VLRDAIN
+242 VLKDAIN

-271 LKGGLAVAFLN
+271 PKGGLAVAFLN
-282 LPIVAKWQGLELPE
+282 LPVVAKWQGLELSE
-296 QLYNSQIISLALNPK
+296 QLYNSEIISLALNPK

-322 SEIVSPSAP
+322 SEILTPSAP
-331 LSKPVGALQYI
+331 LSKPVGALQYV

-354 LSNLANSDLAK
+354 LSNLADSDLAK
-365 LWRQA
+365 LWKQA
-370 TATIYGSEEDVVSR
+370 TATIYGSGEDVVSR
-384 LAKPLA
+384 LAKPLV

-433 SEDVEQGVARL
+433 SESVEQGIARL

-451 RLSISPLTINKQK
+451 GLSINPLTIDKQK
-464 ISAWTEL
+464 VSAWTEL
-471 TTATKKTDAKEGAS
+471 TTAAKKSDAKEGAS
-485 FSIETKVQGL
+485 FSIETKVRGL
-495 HTNLGN
+495 HTTLGN

-521 SIINNPNFQD
+521 SLIDNPNFQD

-536 PRPNQGYIYL
+536 PLPNQGYIYL
-546 DWRKSQNLL
+546 DWTKSQNLL
-555 ERQVPILKLVEVL
+555 EHQVPILKLAEVL
-568 GKPFFNNLRS
+568 GKPFFDNLRS
-578 LTVSSYGTEARSL
+578 LTVSSYGTDTRSL

-596 FKLHSS
+596 FQLKNS

>member
-1 MNKQR
+1 MNRQR

-14 GAIALLV
+14 GAIALL
-21 IAIASFY
+21 IAIAGFY
-28 WFFGKSPA
+28 WFFAKSPA
-36 KLIASTSGAGSA
+36 NLIASTSEPGAA

-56 VMVSFLA
+56 AMVSLLT

-69 ALEREEELSKLKTS
+69 ALERERELSKLKTS

-89 IDYKQDI
+89 IDYKQDV
-96 QPWLGDEI
+96 QPWLGNEI

-112 IDRDGENG
+112 IDRDPENG
-120 QQLGY
+120 QQPGY
-125 LLALATKQPQKSREF
+125 LLALATKQPEKSREF

-147 RALGGANLAVEQYK
+147 RALSGATLDVEEYK

-169 QEVITEEKI
+169 SQPEKD
-178 QNRSTERSRSVMQE
+178 
-192 SPKSVLES
+192 L
-200 SDTYGGLRQ
+200 
-209 RRKPTLRLSAKSQNY
+209 

-242 VLRDAIN
+242 VLKDAIN

-271 LKGGLAVAFLN
+271 PKGGLAVAFLN
-282 LPIVAKWQGLELPE
+282 LPVVAKWQGLELSE
-296 QLYNSQIISLALNPK
+296 QLYNSEIISLALNPK

-322 SEIVSPSAP
+322 SEILTPSTT
-331 LSKPVGALQYI
+331 LSKPVEALQYV
-342 PASAGLAISGSN
+342 PASAGLVISGSN
-354 LSNLANSDLAK
+354 LSNLGESDLAK
-365 LWRQA
+365 LWKQA
-370 TATIYGSEEDVVSR
+370 TATIYGSGEDVVSR
-384 LAKPLA
+384 LAKPLV

-433 SEDVEQGVARL
+433 SESVEQGIARL

-451 RLSISPLTINKQK
+451 GLSINPLTIDKQK
-464 ISAWTEL
+464 VSAWTEL
-471 TTATKKTDAKEGAS
+471 TTAAKKSDAKEGAS
-485 FSIETKVQGL
+485 FSIETKVRGL
-495 HTNLGN
+495 HTTLGN
-501 YEIFTSDLETMN
+501 YEIFTSDLETIN

-521 SIINNPNFQD
+521 SLIDNPNFQD

-536 PRPNQGYIYL
+536 PLPNQGYIYL
-546 DWRKSQNLL
+546 DWTKSQNLL

-568 GKPFFNNLRS
+568 GKPFFDNLRS
-578 LTVSSYGTEARSL
+578 LTVSSYGTDTRSL

-596 FKLHSS
+596 FQLKNS